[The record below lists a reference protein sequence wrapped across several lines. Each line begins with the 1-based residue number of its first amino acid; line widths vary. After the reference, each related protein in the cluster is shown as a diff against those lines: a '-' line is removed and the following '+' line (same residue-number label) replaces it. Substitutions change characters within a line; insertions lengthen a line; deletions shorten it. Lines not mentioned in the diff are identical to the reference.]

1 MGPAAPRARRVGGAV
16 AGPLLIVGAVLV
28 VLHDFAFGGRITF
41 AQADV
46 AAYWLP
52 TYCHLGTSLA
62 AGHIA
67 AWNPFS
73 LGGTPFAA
81 DPQSGWM
88 YLPVMLLFSL
98 FRCDLAIR
106 LYIVL
111 LPILGGLGTYWFLRA
126 EGVRRTAATMGGLVL
141 ALAIAGSRL
150 ADNIPF
156 SASLTWIPLLLAAG
170 AHYLR
175 SSTWPGRLAWAT
187 VTAIAWGQLAAAH
200 LSHGFILGNAAF
212 LAYLAARL
220 ASDVRGGR
228 RSGREALAHAGILV
242 PILPLVNLAYFLP
255 RLAYLPRTTL
265 GVGYAGLQ
273 DLASRLAGRRILPF
287 QIGPTATPTWPMV
300 FAISPGA
307 YLGAAPLALAFASPW
322 DRTRRHLVVAF
333 GILGAACYFLSL
345 RWVAVTFAPLFRR
358 LPYGDFYLYSPYRF
372 RYLVVPIVAILAG
385 LGLEAWIEA
394 GSFKRRAVMLVPGIA
409 AWGVLP
415 LVVGV
420 WPPRL
425 LLLAAGAAVGGAAL
439 VAAIRRPAL
448 LVAVPV
454 IVAAELVANGL
465 IGQASSTEFVRTG
478 LNQTFGLRPLTPLL
492 APTIDPATYVRL
504 DPLAQTIRSDGVG
517 RFLSLNPPHGYLGEE
532 DPGGWPFL
540 TNQRSLLFGI
550 EEAQGYNPVQPIRF
564 WSFDRTVSPRYQAHN
579 VTVFLNPS
587 AAVMDLLQVRWV
599 VAREGAAV
607 EPGDTPL
614 AREGVWTLYR
624 RPDPPPRASVATLWT
639 VVDTG
644 SAALEAVSEPGFDP
658 EARAIVERSPP
669 LRPSRSGP
677 PPGVGSGRADY
688 RWIGDQAARI
698 DVTTSSEG
706 ILVVRNNVDP
716 GWHATVDGRPTPILR
731 TDYFLQG
738 VPVGAGR
745 HTVLLTYDDPW
756 IGYGLL
762 GSALALVVVLS
773 LITMLFRRA
782 RRAGPSEPQA
792 ASRRRFRP
800 RGM

>member
-1 MGPAAPRARRVGGAV
+1 MGPAAPRARRVGAAA
-16 AGPLLIVGAVLV
+16 AGPLLIVGAVLL

-52 TYCHLGTSLA
+52 TYCHLGRSLA

-88 YLPVMLLFSL
+88 YLPVMVLFSL

-111 LPILGGLGTYWFLRA
+111 LPILGGLGIYWFLRA
-126 EGVRRTAATMGGLVL
+126 EDVRRTAATMGGLVL

-150 ADNIPF
+150 ADNLPF
-156 SASLTWIPLLLAAG
+156 SASLAWIPLLLAAG

-175 SSTWPGRLAWAT
+175 STSWPGRLGWAT

-228 RSGREALAHAGILV
+228 RSGWEALAHAGILV

-255 RLAYLPRTTL
+255 RLTYLPRTTL

-307 YLGAAPLALAFASPW
+307 YLGAAPLALALASAW

-372 RYLVVPIVAILAG
+372 RYLVVPIMAILAG

-394 GSFKRRAVMLVPGIA
+394 RTFRRRAVMLVPGIA
-409 AWGVLP
+409 VWGVLP

-425 LLLAAGAAVGGAAL
+425 LLLAVGAAVGGLAL
-439 VAAIRRPAL
+439 VAAVRRPAL
-448 LVAVPV
+448 LVALPV

-478 LNQTFGLRPLTPLL
+478 LDQTFGLRPLTPLL
-492 APTIDPATYVRL
+492 APTIDPAIYVRP
-504 DPLAQTIRSDGVG
+504 DPLAEAIRSDGVG
-517 RFLSLNPPHGYLGEE
+517 RFLSLNPPRGYLGEE
-532 DPGGWPFL
+532 DPAGWPFL

-587 AAVMDLLQVRWV
+587 PAVMDLLDVRWLI
-599 VAREGAAV
+599 AREGAAV
-607 EPGDTPL
+607 EPGATSV
-614 AREGVWTLYR
+614 AREGMWTLYR

-644 SAALEAVSEPGFDP
+644 SGALEAVSEPGFDP
-658 EARAIVERSPP
+658 EARAILERSPP
-669 LRPSRSGP
+669 LQPSAAAPAAS
-677 PPGVGSGRADY
+677 PGQAVF
-688 RWIGDQAARI
+688 RWMGDQAARI
-698 DVTTSSEG
+698 DVTAASEG
-706 ILVVRNNVDP
+706 IVVVRNNEDP

-738 VPVGAGR
+738 VPVAAGR
-745 HTVLLTYDDPW
+745 HTILLAYDDPW
-756 IGYGLL
+756 IGRGLL
-762 GSALALVVVLS
+762 GSALALAMVLGLAAL
-773 LITMLFRRA
+773 LIRRA
-782 RRAGPSEPQA
+782 RRSPRAEPQA